1 MTMTDK
7 SIGLYIHIPFCRSKC
22 PYCDFYSMR
31 ADEELKQEYIKAVK
45 REILKSDYV
54 FDTVYFG
61 GGTPSQLKAEEIAD
75 ILSVVN
81 HTDNCEITVECNPS
95 DTGRENSTFD
105 FDVLAL
111 AGVNRISMGLQSA
124 VDSERKALGRLSC
137 KEEVLNA
144 ISKIHKAGIY
154 NISLDLMLGIPYQTM
169 ESLKESVNFC
179 IDSGVKHISAY
190 LLKIED
196 NTYFGKNR
204 DKLILPDEDTVS
216 DMYLTA
222 SEILRNNGFN
232 HYEISN
238 FSLPGYESKH
248 NCKYWECKE
257 YLGIGPS
264 AHSFIDGKRFF
275 YENDINNFINE
286 PELIY
291 DDKGGSLEEYIML
304 GLRLSR
310 GINFSDIKQKY
321 AYNFADEFIEYCKLL
336 QSKKLLNLTEDSFA
350 LTPEGF
356 LLSNSIIC
364 ELTDRL

>member
-7 SIGLYIHIPFCRSKC
+7 PIGLYIHIPFCRSKC

-31 ADEELKQEYIKAVK
+31 ADDDIKQKYIKAVK
-45 REILKSDYV
+45 REIQKSNYI

-61 GGTPSQLKAEEIAD
+61 GGTPSQLKAEKIVD

-95 DTGRENSTFD
+95 DTGRENNIFD
-105 FDVLAL
+105 FYVLAS

-124 VDSERKALGRLSC
+124 VDGERKALGRLSG

-144 ISKIHKAGIY
+144 INKCHMAAID
-154 NISLDLMLGIPYQTM
+154 NISLDLMLGIPYQTID
-169 ESLKESVNFC
+169 SLNESVSFC
-179 IDSGVKHISAY
+179 INSGVKHISAY

-216 DMYLTA
+216 DMYLA
-222 SEILRNNGFN
+222 VSEMLRKNGFN

-238 FSLPGYESKH
+238 FSLPGFESKH

-264 AHSFIDGKRFF
+264 AHSFIDSKRFF
-275 YENDINNFINE
+275 YENDINKFLNE
-286 PELIY
+286 PELIF
-291 DDKGGSLEEYIML
+291 DDEGGSLEEYIML
-304 GLRLSR
+304 GLRLSKGVSYDDVKQR
-310 GINFSDIKQKY
+310 YNYSFSR
-321 AYNFADEFIEYCKLL
+321 EFTDYCKFL
-336 QSKKLLNLTEDSFA
+336 QSKKLLNLSEDCFA

>member
-1 MTMTDK
+1 MTDK
-7 SIGLYIHIPFCRSKC
+7 PIGLYIHIPFCRSKC

-31 ADEELKQEYIKAVK
+31 IDEGLKQEYIEAVK
-45 REILKSDYV
+45 REIQKSDCI

-61 GGTPSQLKAEEIAD
+61 GGTPSQLKSQEIAE
-75 ILSVVN
+75 ILSVVS

-95 DTGRENSTFD
+95 DTGRENSIFD
-105 FDVLAL
+105 FDVLAS

-124 VDSERKALGRLSC
+124 VDGERKALGRLSG

-144 ISKIHKAGIY
+144 INKCHKAGID
-154 NISLDLMLGIPYQTM
+154 NISLDLMLGIPYQTI
-169 ESLKESVNFC
+169 ESLNESVSFC
-179 IDSGVKHISAY
+179 INSGVKHISAY

-216 DMYLTA
+216 DMYLTV
-222 SEILRNNGFN
+222 SETLRNNGFN

-264 AHSFIDGKRFF
+264 AHSFIDGKRL
-275 YENDINNFINE
+275 YYDNDINKFISE

-304 GLRLSR
+304 GLRLSK
-310 GINFSDIKQKY
+310 GINFCDIKQKY
-321 AYNFADEFIEYCKLL
+321 SYNFNDGFIDYCRFL
-336 QSKKLLNLTEDSFA
+336 QDKNLLNLTENGFA

-356 LLSNSIIC
+356 LLSNSVIC